1 MICESNGQTDQDP
14 FKDFQ
19 KPDRLNLSHFKSMK
33 VIGKGSFG
41 TISLGIHIPSNNCFA
56 IKQLKK
62 ADMMKAKQIDH
73 LRNEIY
79 ILNALKHPFIIRL
92 YGVVQDS
99 RYISLIIDYI
109 PGGELFTILRETGR
123 FGKPESIFYAANVV
137 LAFQYLHSYNIVYR
151 DLKPENLIIDVD
163 GYLKLTDFGFAK
175 IVTNRTY
182 TLCGTPE
189 YVAPEIIRCKGHGK
203 EVDWWALGILMYEM
217 LVGIDP
223 FNANSP
229 METFKRI
236 LTADVVFPSKF
247 YKDAKSLIKHLLNKD
262 ISKRYGNLV
271 NGKLRRS

>member
-1 MICESNGQTDQDP
+1 MICEQTDMTPEDP
-14 FKDFQ
+14 LKDFP
-19 KPDRLNLSHFKSMK
+19 KPDRLSLEHFKMTT
-33 VIGKGSFG
+33 VLGKGSFG
-41 TISLGIHIPSNNCFA
+41 VVSLGIHTPSNNCFA

-62 ADMMKAKQIDH
+62 AEVIKLKQIDH

-92 YGVVQDS
+92 YGTIQDGK
-99 RYISLIIDYI
+99 YISLITDYV

-137 LAFQYLHSYNIVYR
+137 LAFEYLHSYKIVYR
-151 DLKPENLIIDVD
+151 DLKPENLLIDVD

-175 IVTNRTY
+175 LVTNRTY

-189 YVAPEIIRCKGHGK
+189 YVAPEIIRCKGHGI
-203 EVDWWALGILMYEM
+203 EVDWWALGVLIYEM

-223 FNANSP
+223 FNANTP

-236 LTADVVFPSKF
+236 LTTDVVFPSKF
-247 YKDAKSLIKHLLNKD
+247 YKDAKSLIKHLLEKD

-271 NGKLRRS
+271 NG